1 MNTMISIA
9 FALALSV
16 VQTVQDD
23 GNSQANSND
32 SAKVTQKSESA
43 EVAKLKKDPLYP
55 FIAKQNKLV
64 ERNGTEYIENE
75 ANLLILANKDYLMQS
90 TYIPSDLVRPNVE
103 FSFGNADIEKAK
115 MRKVAG
121 TALEEM
127 FKGAKAAGYELYA
140 VSGYRSYSRQEEV
153 YQAEVKAKGEAK
165 AGEAV
170 AVPGTSEHQTGLAM
184 DMSAKSAG
192 LELSAAFG
200 ETAEGTW
207 AKENAHKYGFILRYP
222 AGKEKVTKYEYE
234 AWHFRYVGK
243 DAAAIIYKNNW
254 TLEEFFEHVKLLD
267 DKLKKAEQA

>member
-1 MNTMISIA
+1 MKKIISIA
-9 FALALSV
+9 FAIALSV

-23 GNSQANSND
+23 GSHQANSNE
-32 SAKVTQKSESA
+32 SQKSTTSEV

-55 FIAKQNKLV
+55 FISKQNKLV
-64 ERNGTEYIENE
+64 ERDGTAYIENE

-115 MRKVAG
+115 MRKAAG
-121 TALEEM
+121 DALEAM
-127 FKGAKAAGYELYA
+127 FKGAKDAGYELYA

-153 YQAEVKAKGEAK
+153 YEAEVSAKGKEK

-184 DMSAKSAG
+184 DMSSKSAD
-192 LELSAAFG
+192 LALSAAFG

-222 AGKEKVTKYEYE
+222 AGKEKITKYEYE

-243 DAAAIIYKNNW
+243 EAATIIYKNNW

-267 DKLKKAEQA
+267 DKLKKAEKA